1 MSHAEEMAETV
12 PVVKVCQ
19 TLAIARSSYYRQRAD
34 KKQLV
39 TTPAA
44 TGESKRHPRALSE
57 AEEER
62 VLGLLNSE
70 RFQDSSPYE
79 MYGTLLDEE
88 GQYLCSVR
96 TMYRLLAKQGQNRPR
111 GRQRVQ
117 SNYARPELLATRP
130 NEVWS
135 WDITKLK
142 GPAKWHYYYLY
153 VMLDIFSRYVTGWLI
168 APRESATL
176 AQELIASSCLQ
187 QGIAPEQLTV
197 HADRGGPMK
206 AKAVAHLLADLG
218 VNKSHSRPYTSDDN
232 PFSEAQFRTLKYR
245 PDFPDRFGSLQD
257 ARSWARR
264 FFYWHNQQHR
274 HTSLALLTPAM
285 VHGGRAEAVL
295 QQRQQVLST
304 AYLAHPERFVRGQ
317 PLPGALPQAVWINPP
332 AAEALDVPG

>member
-1 MSHAEEMAETV
+1 
-12 PVVKVCQ
+12 
-19 TLAIARSSYYRQRAD
+19 
-34 KKQLV
+34 
-39 TTPAA
+39 
-44 TGESKRHPRALSE
+44 
-57 AEEER
+57 
-62 VLGLLNSE
+62 
-70 RFQDSSPYE
+70 

-96 TMYRLLAKQGQNRPR
+96 TMYRLLAEQGQNSPR
-111 GRQRVQ
+111 GRQRVPG
-117 SNYARPELLATRP
+117 NYVKPELLATRP

-142 GPAKWHYYYLY
+142 GPEKWSYYYLY

-168 APRESATL
+168 ASRESAAL

-187 QGIAPEQLTV
+187 QGIAPAQLTI

-264 FFYWHNQQHR
+264 FFYWYNQEHR

-304 AYLAHPERFVRGQ
+304 AYLANPERFVRGQ
-317 PLPGALPQAVWINPP
+317 PVPGQLPSAVWINPP
-332 AAEALDVPG
+332 QTDEKVMSG